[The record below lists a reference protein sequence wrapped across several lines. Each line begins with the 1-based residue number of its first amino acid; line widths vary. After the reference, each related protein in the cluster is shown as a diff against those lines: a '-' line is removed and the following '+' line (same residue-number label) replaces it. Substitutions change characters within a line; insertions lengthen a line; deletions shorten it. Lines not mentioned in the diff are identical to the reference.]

1 MGLENENVF
10 SEGKTMFEVALILIA
25 SLAGLVM
32 ILTLGFMA
40 LMPFLKKKEDG
51 PWVVVKGDEFLIF
64 HGPANWS
71 TTSIPEHADKFGKR
85 DEAENWARY
94 IGGKVIPISEI
105 L

>member
-1 MGLENENVF
+1 
-10 SEGKTMFEVALILIA
+10 MFEVASNPMISIVGLIF
-25 SLAGLVM
+25 LAVLGILV
-32 ILTLGFMA
+32 L
-40 LMPFLKKKEDG
+40 LKKKDETG
-51 PWVVVKGDEFLIF
+51 PWVVAKGDEFLIF

-85 DEAENWARY
+85 NEAENWARY